1 MQIHLIAMGQRMPA
15 WVNQGVDE
23 FIKRMPPECRINML
37 EIPASKRTKTTD
49 INRLMQQEGEKMLA
63 AIPKGALVV
72 AMDVKG
78 KAWSTEELSSQLESW
93 LQGGRDVAMLI
104 GGPEGLAPACVEKA
118 ELRLSLSNM
127 TLPHPLVRIMLTE
140 QLYRAMSIL
149 KNHPYHK

>member
-63 AIPKGALVV
+63 AIPRGALVV